1 MGGKTFPAVQFL
13 DTFHD
18 HIKSITKTK
27 PRSPLAFRPLWLGV
41 GQGRKPRGGGRGWRA
56 PEAWESPL
64 LAESPGEGGGSV
76 CSPRCTESP
85 QIVIHSA
92 NTDGYSLC
100 AGHFCPGDTGR
111 TRPQGPRASYRTN
124 TGNKQRASSC
134 RRGKKQEEGER
145 RAGAWEWRVRG
156 CGGAAV

>member
-27 PRSPLAFRPLWLGV
+27 PRSPLAFWPLWLGV

-76 CSPRCTESP
+76 RSPRCTEGP
-85 QIVIHSA
+85 QIFIQQTLMGTHSA
-92 NTDGYSLC
+92 LGISVLGTQDGQGLKV
-100 AGHFCPGDTGR
+100 PGLPIGLT
-111 TRPQGPRASYRTN
+111 QGTS
-124 TGNKQRASSC
+124 QR
-134 RRGKKQEEGER
+134 
-145 RAGAWEWRVRG
+145 
-156 CGGAAV
+156 

>member
-1 MGGKTFPAVQFL
+1 MIISNQLQKPNP
-13 DTFHD
+13 D
-18 HIKSITKTK
+18 HRWPS
-27 PRSPLAFRPLWLGV
+27 
-41 GQGRKPRGGGRGWRA
+41 GRCGSEWDK
-56 PEAWESPL
+56 
-64 LAESPGEGGGSV
+64 AESPGGWAGLAGSGGLGVTPAGRVSRGGRWLG
-76 CSPRCTESP
+76 PLPPLHRGP
-85 QIVIHSA
+85 PNIHSA

-124 TGNKQRASSC
+124 TGNKPKASSC